1 MTRVGVLGDAFIT
14 WGGGIDF
21 LRTITDSLRHA
32 PEALDIHVLLPI
44 HGPRLAIRSA
54 VRSLIRRSK
63 GAARVGNAITRD
75 HVEEFIQDIQNYA
88 TVHRIDHGATAVSA
102 IGRKLQLQGLVPAV
116 HPLPTAFPIPWV
128 GYLNDFQ
135 HRYYPC
141 HFTPAECAQR
151 DQVVSTMLHS
161 ARSVI
166 VNGRTVAKD
175 ATHFFPDPRAKVFA
189 LPFSAAPQPKWL
201 AATDHQLHPASVP
214 ENYLIACNQF
224 WKHKDHSTLFT
235 AFARIAREFPTTD
248 LICTGVTSD
257 YRDLSHFPSLMQQ
270 LERDGIQG
278 RVHILGMI
286 PKLQQITLLKNSI
299 ALIQPTLFEGTPGG
313 LAVFDALALG
323 VRCVVS
329 DIAVNQELDEPLVT
343 FFCANDADSLTH
355 ALQTTL
361 TTRAPTKP
369 GAHTLLEI
377 GSQRRRACGAVLLEA
392 LHAAR

>member
-32 PEALDIHVLLPI
+32 PEAVDLHVLLPI
-44 HGPRLAIRSA
+44 HGPRVAMRSA

-63 GAARVGNAITRD
+63 GTARVGNAITRD
-75 HVEEFIQDIQNYA
+75 HVEEFIQDIQSYA
-88 TVHRIDHGATAVSA
+88 TVHRIDHGASAVAA
-102 IGRKLQLQGLVPAV
+102 IGRKLNLQGLVPAV
-116 HPLPTAFPIPWV
+116 RPLPTAFPIPWV

-135 HRYYPC
+135 HRYYPE
-141 HFTPAECAQR
+141 HFTAAECIQR
-151 DQVVSTMLHS
+151 DQVVSTTLQT

-175 ATHFFPDPRAKVFA
+175 AARFFSNSRATVFP
-189 LPFSAAPQPKWL
+189 LPFSAAPQPRWL
-201 AATDHQLHPASVP
+201 DATDHQPRPASAP
-214 ENYLIACNQF
+214 ENYLITCNQF

-235 AFARIAREFPTTD
+235 AFARIARAFPTTD
-248 LICTGVTSD
+248 LICTGITSD
-257 YRDLSHFPSLMQQ
+257 YRDPNHFPSLIQL
-270 LERDGIQG
+270 LERAGIQG

-286 PKLQQITLLKNSI
+286 PKLQQIALLRNSI

-323 VRCVVS
+323 VRCLVS

-343 FFCANDADSLTH
+343 FFSASDSDSLTH
-355 ALQTTL
+355 ALHTLL

-369 GAHTLLEI
+369 AAHTLLEL